1 MQIEA
6 VNALGVVTAV
16 ALGILIFCDHL
27 FAAARIAGERRAGK
41 GKVLRDNAACD
52 ERINRG
58 NEAAR
63 VAARVGNAPGA
74 GDRGAVRL
82 GQLRKA
88 VIPVRVG
95 AVCGRCIDHTGM
107 VVFDQRDSFLR
118 CGIRQAQEHDVRR
131 IQKLS
136 ALLGILALVLV
147 DEQQLYVVAFAETLV
162 DLKAGRALL
171 AVNINLRFA
180 HNYSSSSTSATNF
193 SILSIWR
200 VTSCGAGP
208 PMTLRPATQVRRS
221 SAS

>member
-1 MQIEA
+1 
-6 VNALGVVTAV
+6 
-16 ALGILIFCDHL
+16 
-27 FAAARIAGERRAGK
+27 
-41 GKVLRDNAACD
+41 
-52 ERINRG
+52 
-58 NEAAR
+58 
-63 VAARVGNAPGA
+63 
-74 GDRGAVRL
+74 
-82 GQLRKA
+82 
-88 VIPVRVG
+88 
-95 AVCGRCIDHTGM
+95 M
-107 VVFDQRDSFLR
+107 VVFDQRDGFLR

-180 HNYSSSSTSATNF
+180 HNYNSSSTSATNF

-208 PMTLRPATQVRRS
+208 PMTLRSATQVRRS